1 MLQRLPK
8 GKMNIDLKKNNRPD
22 FELEY
27 NDIEHDTGYGVYS
40 GDLYLD
46 VYPIY
51 TNETFHAHGP
61 GGNLQR
67 YGDSNALTDF
77 EIESGTLFLV
87 GNNGVELGE
96 IELSHSEILELVD
109 HDTILQDLIKKHC

>member
-1 MLQRLPK
+1 MIRLPK
-8 GKMNIDLKKNNRPD
+8 GKMNFNLKYNRPD
-22 FELEY
+22 CELEY
-27 NDIEHDTGYGVYS
+27 NEIEYDTGYGVQY

-46 VYPIY
+46 AYPIY
-51 TNETFHAHGP
+51 TDESFDAHGP
-61 GGNLQR
+61 GGTLQR

-96 IELSHSEILELVD
+96 VELSHDEILELVD
-109 HDTILQDLIKKHC
+109 HDEILQDLIKKHN